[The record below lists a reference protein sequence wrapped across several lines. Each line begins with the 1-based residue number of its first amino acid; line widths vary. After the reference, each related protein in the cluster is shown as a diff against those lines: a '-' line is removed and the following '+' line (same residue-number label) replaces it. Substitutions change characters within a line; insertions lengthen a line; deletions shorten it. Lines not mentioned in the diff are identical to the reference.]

1 MGTEAPEKKNVAPFT
16 ASIQSPLRDPI
27 SAGTYLGG
35 VDHPL
40 PVQLLADWRYKGQG
54 PTYIKV
60 GRLIRYRKAA
70 LDAWLQSREVAV
82 KGA

>member
-16 ASIQSPLRDPI
+16 ASIQSPLLDPI

-40 PVQLLADWRYKGQG
+40 PVQLLAEVDPHDIIRAFPIELFLILRRYD
-54 PTYIKV
+54 V
-60 GRLIRYRKAA
+60 VRR
-70 LDAWLQSREVAV
+70 RE
-82 KGA
+82 